1 MRAIVQRVQWARVSV
16 DGAVVGHCGPGLMV
30 LVAAHRDD
38 TPADIATVAKRVANL
53 RIFNDAEGR
62 MNLALADL
70 PPSDQPEILA
80 ISNFTLYGDTT
91 QRRPSFVLSAPYQQ
105 GERAFGEFVEALC
118 GHGRTV
124 STGVFGA
131 DMKVELLNDGP
142 VTVIVDQVS
151 ENNLV

>member
-1 MRAIVQRVQWARVSV
+1 
-16 DGAVVGHCGPGLMV
+16 
-30 LVAAHRDD
+30 VAAHRDD

-91 QRRPSFVLSAPYQQ
+91 QRRPSFVLSGGP
-105 GERAFGEFVEALC
+105 ALC
-118 GHGRTV
+118 
-124 STGVFGA
+124 
-131 DMKVELLNDGP
+131 
-142 VTVIVDQVS
+142 
-151 ENNLV
+151 